1 MSSKYEVLRIRIWRM
16 EVEDTAST
24 MEYSALCH
32 GMTPNFARD
41 EFFNKDHMK
50 NLCLA
55 RRRLHSKEHRL
66 NDLRDHLSF
75 PELDRI
81 RQISHN
87 DSEDSDKDRRV
98 RGGLIVIICA
108 L

>member
-1 MSSKYEVLRIRIWRM
+1 MLRIRIWRM

-55 RRRLHSKEHRL
+55 RRRLPSKERRL
-66 NDLRDHLSF
+66 NDPRDHLSF
-75 PELDRI
+75 PELYILI
-81 RQISHN
+81 RMNYQI
-87 DSEDSDKDRRV
+87 RRGWFDF
-98 RGGLIVIICA
+98 RRSK
-108 L
+108 